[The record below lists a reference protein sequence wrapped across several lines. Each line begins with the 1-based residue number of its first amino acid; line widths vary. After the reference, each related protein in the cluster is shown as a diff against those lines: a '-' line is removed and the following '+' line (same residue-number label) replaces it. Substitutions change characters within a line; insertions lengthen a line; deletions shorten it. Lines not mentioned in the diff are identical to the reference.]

1 MAEVVQ
7 RSVNDGVALLTLNRP
22 DRLNAWTAEMQRA
35 YFDLLEEAAASD
47 DVRVIVVTGAGRGF
61 CAGADMDALQDIGAG
76 NLDSAASTQDARPQA
91 FPLGIPKPVIAAI
104 NGACAGIGLVQALM
118 CDIRFAAG
126 DAKITTAFAR
136 RGLVAEHGISWML
149 PRLVGPARALDL
161 LLSGRVVLG
170 DEAER
175 LGLVNRALPR
185 ERVVEE
191 ALAYASDIAANCAPS
206 SLAAMK
212 QQVYEDLDRGLTD
225 AVDRANA
232 LMVESLQAPD
242 FVEGVASFVERR
254 PPRFAPLGEPVSSAD
269 PR

>member
-1 MAEVVQ
+1 MTEVVQ
-7 RSVNDGVALLTLNRP
+7 RSIDDGVALLTLNRP
-22 DRLNAWTAEMQRA
+22 ERLNAWTAEMQRS
-35 YFDLLEEAAASD
+35 YFDHLEEAGASD

-61 CAGADMDALQDIGAG
+61 CAGADMEALQDIGAG
-76 NLDSAASTQDARPQA
+76 NLESAASQADARPQA

-118 CDIRFAAG
+118 CDIRFAAD

-170 DEAER
+170 EEAER

-185 ERVVEE
+185 ERVLDET
-191 ALAYASDIAANCAPS
+191 LAYARDIAANCAPS

-212 QQVYEDLDRGLTD
+212 RQVYEDLEKGLTD

-232 LMVESLQAPD
+232 LMIDSLQAPD

-254 PPRFAPLGEPVSSAD
+254 PPRFAPLGEQAVKS
-269 PR
+269 